1 MSGRENVQ
9 EYLEKLDNDG
19 DGNSGGGGDLH
30 GILKNTSLEQN
41 KETRN
46 KPLSLWSIITLKRV
60 QEHTIE

>member
-1 MSGRENVQ
+1 MQ

-46 KPLSLWSIITLKRV
+46 GHV
-60 QEHTIE
+60 QM